1 MCQRGKSEKN
11 EHEPSEELTEELTPN
26 DQTQAGQDAPEDELE
41 LLATPSFNQLRNT
54 YPMVHISGN
63 VEGIAQAKADED
75 GLLLSG
81 KGVSHQ
87 LTGANDDIWG
97 LRLLLLEHGSG
108 HRRVVRT
115 METRIF

>member
-11 EHEPSEELTEELTPN
+11 QHELSKELREELTPN
-26 DQTQAGQDAPEDELE
+26 DQTQAGQDTPEDELE
-41 LLATPSFNQLRNT
+41 LLAALSFTHMSNT

-63 VEGIAQAKADED
+63 VEGIAQAEADED

-87 LTGANDDIWG
+87 FTGADVDQG

-108 HRRVVRT
+108 HRRVVGT
-115 METRIF
+115 METRF